1 MRSVTPSRPI
11 SIPSIE
17 DPITWTFSSP
27 RAAPP
32 RIDWLIRR
40 RRTPIVPSTPRADW
54 ALCGFAPIPSIPRR
68 LGLAPSGRIPYWLA
82 PHRLCAWCPCRM
94 ASWMA
99 SWMWSRRGRWRW
111 SRRRCWWRSRRGR
124 WRRCWRWS
132 RRGCWWS
139 SWWWSCRW
147 KWSHRGPS
155 RLSMLLMMEKGEQ

>member
-32 RIDWLIRR
+32 RVDWLIRR

-54 ALCGFAPIPSIPRR
+54 GLCGFAPIPSIPRR
-68 LGLAPSGRIPYWLA
+68 FGLAPSGLVPYWLA

-94 ASWMA
+94 ASC
-99 SWMWSRRGRWRW
+99 MWG
-111 SRRRCWWRSRRGR
+111 
-124 WRRCWRWS
+124 

-139 SWWWSCRW
+139 SWWWSCRL
-147 KWSHRGPS
+147 KWSYRGLS
-155 RLSMLLMMEKGEQ
+155 RLSMLLMTKKGGQ